1 MRSLPFLS
9 VFHWSRFLL
18 QMSSAGLHVDTWGK
32 IIQPAWKIHWGLAIR
47 RQALGVTSLNFP
59 TTLIALRPLGWTKKG
74 FPSTTHENSWL
85 EWDSSGLSLIVG
97 PKSILGLQTQKG
109 CGNLQ
114 RPGIEGDL
122 CAKMKGSRLEWLNDN
137 RPVQR
142 RFLYLRGSKPLLD
155 PLLFCSIDRVLY
167 ILILFIVSGRKLWT
181 KWLQRKLIQQ
191 LGSQVSLQSLT
202 VGSIKPRFEFQS
214 HQL

>member
-9 VFHWSRFLL
+9 VFHWSHFLL
-18 QMSSAGLHVDTWGK
+18 LMSSAGLHVDTWGK

-47 RQALGVTSLNFP
+47 KQALGVTSLNFP

-74 FPSTTHENSWL
+74 FPSTTHENFWL
-85 EWDSSGLSLIVG
+85 EWDSSGLSLTVG
-97 PKSILGLQTQKG
+97 PKSTLGLQTQKG

-122 CAKMKGSRLEWLNDN
+122 CAKMTGSRLPAWRALW
-137 RPVQR
+137 RGLIITA
-142 RFLYLRGSKPLLD
+142 LYREGSYISEEVNLPLD
-155 PLLFCSIDRVLY
+155 PLLFFSTDHVLH
-167 ILILFIVSGRKLWT
+167 ILILFIVSGRKLWM

-191 LGSQVSLQSLT
+191 LDSQVSL
-202 VGSIKPRFEFQS
+202 
-214 HQL
+214 